1 MHRNNKRSTRKNYI
15 TKRTTLKQYEL
26 PCMIGLQS
34 WLSDEIYRTETEY
47 SEQVSAELSSA
58 NYTTSTNSSNK
69 NSVVSN
75 LDLISNINITGSY
88 YVEKW
93 LHNQHDPSLTEES
106 SQPKSSTPH
115 KNSLRD
121 VTGAI
126 QKQRKLFATNA
137 ADVNSCIKL
146 PPTSERP
153 PCIGAENP
161 DQPNP
166 ETEAP
171 HKNNITTEFFNT
183 NVSIQSDD
191 TLFMEN
197 PLCILPVTFTR
208 KRHPLLKKLQRIR
221 NTVYRSTYNFAV
233 V

>member
-1 MHRNNKRSTRKNYI
+1 
-15 TKRTTLKQYEL
+15 
-26 PCMIGLQS
+26 MIGLQS

-47 SEQVSAELSSA
+47 SEQVSAELSAA
-58 NYTTSTNSSNK
+58 NYTTNTNSSNK

-75 LDLISNINITGSY
+75 LDNINSTGSY

-93 LHNQHDPSLTEES
+93 LYNQHDPSLTEES

-115 KNSLRD
+115 KNSLHD

-126 QKQRKLFATNA
+126 PKQRKLFSTNA
-137 ADVNSCIKL
+137 TDVNSSTKL

-161 DQPNP
+161 DQQNP

-171 HKNNITTEFFNT
+171 HKNNITTEFINT

-191 TLFMEN
+191 TLFMEK
-197 PLCILPVTFTR
+197 PLCVLPVTFTR
-208 KRHPLLKKLQRIR
+208 NRYPLLKKLQRIR
-221 NTVYRSTYNFAV
+221 NTVYRSTHNFAGV
-233 V
+233 

>member
-1 MHRNNKRSTRKNYI
+1 MHRNIKRSTRKKYI
-15 TKRTTLKQYEL
+15 TALKQYDL
-26 PCMIGLQS
+26 PCTIGLQS

-75 LDLISNINITGSY
+75 LDHISNINSTDSY

-106 SQPKSSTPH
+106 SQPKSSTPR
-115 KNSLRD
+115 KKSLHD

-126 QKQRKLFATNA
+126 PKQRKLFATNA
-137 ADVNSCIKL
+137 TDVNSCTKL

-171 HKNNITTEFFNT
+171 HESNITTEFFNT

-197 PLCILPVTFTR
+197 PLCVLPVTFTR

-221 NTVYRSTYNFAV
+221 NTVYKSTHNLAV